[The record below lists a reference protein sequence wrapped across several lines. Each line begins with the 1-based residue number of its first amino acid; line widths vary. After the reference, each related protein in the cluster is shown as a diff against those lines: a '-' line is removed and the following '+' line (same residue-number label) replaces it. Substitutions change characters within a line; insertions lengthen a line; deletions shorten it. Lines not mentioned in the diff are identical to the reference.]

1 MAKKT
6 TYVAT
11 APDGSTHT
19 RTSARTYTHAVLV
32 FGTELVR
39 QGAPER
45 AMSLTKNASI
55 VTEPASGSS
64 DQQQANARPNYRNR
78 RSREQSY
85 RDRHNHA
92 GL

>member
-1 MAKKT
+1 MALADERRSAPATVGGRDHGEET

-32 FGTELVR
+32 FGAELVR

-55 VTEPASGSS
+55 VTEPASGF
-64 DQQQANARPNYRNR
+64 
-78 RSREQSY
+78 E
-85 RDRHNHA
+85 
-92 GL
+92 